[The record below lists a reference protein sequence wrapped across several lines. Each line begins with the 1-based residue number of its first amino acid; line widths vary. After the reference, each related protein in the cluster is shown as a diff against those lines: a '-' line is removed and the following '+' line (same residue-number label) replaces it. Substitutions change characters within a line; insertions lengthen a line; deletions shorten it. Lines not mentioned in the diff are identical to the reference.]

1 MLVARAAEAREVLP
15 DALRERGAEVDVVA
29 LYETIAERPDADAI
43 EAAQEADY
51 VTFTSSSTVRYF
63 LAAVG
68 DRFPPLARVVS
79 IGPITSAAARD
90 AGLEVHAEAERHDV
104 DGLVEALLAD
114 ASRQRV
120 MGRPITFL
128 SDYGYADEFA
138 GVCRA
143 VIARIAPESPVIDLT
158 HGVAPRDV
166 LGGALMLADA
176 LPHAPAGVH
185 LAVVDPGVGSERR
198 AIAVRV
204 ADEDRVLV
212 GPDNGL
218 LSPALE
224 ALGGA
229 VEAVDLAASP
239 FRLEPVSATF
249 HGRDLFAPV
258 AARLAG
264 GATLAEAGESLAP
277 DSLARLELPLARVE
291 ADRVVAEVA
300 PPGPVRE
307 RDAER
312 PLRAAGGRAAAA
324 RPSARDRDRGLAERG
339 DVRPHVR
346 GGARGRCRG
355 VRGLVAQACARR
367 QRG

>member
-1 MLVARAAEAREVLP
+1 
-15 DALRERGAEVDVVA
+15 
-29 LYETIAERPDADAI
+29 
-43 EAAQEADY
+43 
-51 VTFTSSSTVRYF
+51 
-63 LAAVG
+63 
-68 DRFPPLARVVS
+68 
-79 IGPITSAAARD
+79 
-90 AGLEVHAEAERHDV
+90 
-104 DGLVEALLAD
+104 
-114 ASRQRV
+114 

-239 FRLEPVSATF
+239 FRLAPVSATF

-291 ADRVVAEVA
+291 ADRVVAEVLHLDRFGNA
-300 PPGPVRE
+300 TLSVRPE
-307 RDAER
+307 QLEGG
-312 PLRAAGGRAAAA
+312 PLRPGQALAIEIAGSPSAATFARTFAEVPEGAALVYEDSSRRLALAVNAGSAAEALGLRAGDEVVL
-324 RPSARDRDRGLAERG
+324 RPSDAGVEQSGRSPRVRG
-339 DVRPHVR
+339 D
-346 GGARGRCRG
+346 
-355 VRGLVAQACARR
+355 
-367 QRG
+367 

>member
-1 MLVARAAEAREVLP
+1 MA
-15 DALRERGAEVDVVA
+15 
-29 LYETIAERPDADAI
+29 
-43 EAAQEADY
+43 
-51 VTFTSSSTVRYF
+51 
-63 LAAVG
+63 
-68 DRFPPLARVVS
+68 
-79 IGPITSAAARD
+79 
-90 AGLEVHAEAERHDV
+90 
-104 DGLVEALLAD
+104 
-114 ASRQRV
+114 
-120 MGRPITFL
+120 RPITFL

-166 LGGALMLADA
+166 VGGALMLADA

-218 LSPALE
+218 LSPALDV
-224 ALGGA
+224 LGGA

-264 GATLAEAGESLAP
+264 GARLAEAGESVAP

-291 ADRVVAEVA
+291 ADRVVAEVLRLDRFGNATLSARAEQLEGGQLRLGQALAIEIAGA
-300 PPGPVRE
+300 PRAATFA
-307 RDAER
+307 RTFAEVPEGAALVYEDSSR
-312 PLRAAGGRAAAA
+312 RLALAVNAGSAAEALGLRAGDEVVL
-324 RPSARDRDRGLAERG
+324 RPTG
-339 DVRPHVR
+339 
-346 GGARGRCRG
+346 
-355 VRGLVAQACARR
+355 
-367 QRG
+367 